1 MKDSN
6 SPAELSKDS
15 GLSKT
20 ATILLDIGSQF
31 FLAVVV
37 GLVMAVV
44 ANTFVEGARWFVSTS
59 RAESLISMQIG
70 ASNYSL
76 DIFLTLSAAAVLI
89 FLVRRVLG
97 ITRWSGPADS
107 IYAVQQSREPL
118 DIRLGLGST
127 IAAFIAASGGGSV
140 GQYGPLVHFG
150 ATVAEILSKYVKI
163 KIDRRVFIACGVAGA
178 ISAGFNAPI
187 AGVLFAHEALL
198 RRISIGAVA
207 PIAVTS
213 IVAYAANQAF
223 FNLEPTFSV
232 PDMPIELQPLIPF
245 LIMTAVLSAGTA
257 VAYMAAIR
265 KGKDLVDQFQWP
277 MPKLLLSCVVVVG
290 SIGVFVPD
298 ITGLGLIQVNQM
310 IDAQFSLAMLVI
322 LLAAKIFV
330 TAWCL
335 NTGFFGGVFGPA
347 LFVGA
352 ATGAIAAY
360 IANMMGLAPH
370 LSYALPVAAIA
381 AVGGA
386 VIGAPL
392 AVIMIVIELTGSYAY
407 GLSAML
413 CVILCSILTLRFFGL
428 SYFDRQLLDRGV
440 DLRQGQEHVEL
451 SLTPVSEIQ
460 GGDFVRL
467 AHSASME
474 QATTALTMAQATEAY
489 VCDDNDQLLG
499 KVDIYSLAKAS
510 SLAAALDPD
519 PIALEV
525 TDSLSA
531 AMTTASTFVG
541 ESIPVVDQ
549 GRLVGALSEG
559 DIFNKVLQI
568 QASLRQQ

>member
-1 MKDSN
+1 
-6 SPAELSKDS
+6 
-15 GLSKT
+15 
-20 ATILLDIGSQF
+20 
-31 FLAVVV
+31 
-37 GLVMAVV
+37 MAVV
-44 ANTFVEGARWFVSTS
+44 ANTFVEGARWFLNLS
-59 RAESLISMQIG
+59 RVDSFISMQIG
-70 ASNYSL
+70 GANYNL
-76 DIFLTLSAAAVLI
+76 DIFLTLASAAVLI
-89 FLVRRVLG
+89 LLVRRTLG
-97 ITRWSGPADS
+97 ITMWSGPADS

-118 DIRLGLGST
+118 DIRLGMGST
-127 IAAFIAASGGGSV
+127 LAAFIAASGGGSV

-150 ATVAEILSKYVKI
+150 ATMTEVLLKYIRI

-198 RRISIGAVA
+198 RRISIGAIA
-207 PIAVTS
+207 PIAVAS

-223 FNLEPTFSV
+223 FDIEPTFSV

-245 LIMTAVLSAGTA
+245 LIMTAVLSAGSA

-265 KGKDLVDQFQWP
+265 KGRELATRSQWS
-277 MPKLLLSCVVVVG
+277 MPKLISSCVVVVG
-290 SIGVFVPD
+290 CIGVVLPD
-298 ITGLGLIQVNQM
+298 VTGLGLTQVNQM
-310 IDAQFSLAMLVI
+310 IDAQFTLGMLI
-322 LLAAKIFV
+322 MLLAAKIFV
-330 TAWCL
+330 TAYCL

-360 IANMMGLAPH
+360 LALIMGLSPH

-413 CVILCSILTLRFFGL
+413 CVILCSVLTLRLFGL

-440 DLRQGQEHVEL
+440 DLRLGQEHVEL
-451 SLTPVSEIQ
+451 SLTPVSEIE
-460 GGDFVRL
+460 GSDFVRL
-467 AHSASME
+467 SDDASLS
-474 QATTALTMAQATEAY
+474 QARQALNEASATEAY
-489 VCDDNDQLLG
+489 VCDDAGSLIG
-499 KVDIYSLAKAS
+499 KIDIHSLTNAVSLTEAIDPNPTV
-510 SLAAALDPD
+510 LAADANVN
-519 PIALEV
+519 I
-525 TDSLSA
+525 

-541 ESIPVVDQ
+541 ESIPVVNK
-549 GRLVGALSEG
+549 GVLVGALSEG

>member
-1 MKDSN
+1 MNRTDGEKTKTQR
-6 SPAELSKDS
+6 LSD
-15 GLSKT
+15 
-20 ATILLDIGSQF
+20 ILVDVASQF

-44 ANTFVEGARWFVSTS
+44 ANTFVEGARWFLNFS
-59 RAESLISMQIG
+59 RVDSLISMQIG
-70 ASNYSL
+70 GANYNL
-76 DIFLTLSAAAVLI
+76 DIFLTLAGAAILI
-89 FLVRRVLG
+89 LLVRRTLG
-97 ITRWSGPADS
+97 ITIWSGPADS

-118 DIRLGLGST
+118 DIRLGMGST
-127 IAAFIAASGGGSV
+127 LAAFVAASGGGSV

-150 ATVAEILSKYVKI
+150 ATMTEVLLKYIRI

-198 RRISIGAVA
+198 RRISIGAIA

-223 FNLEPTFSV
+223 FNIEPTFSV
-232 PDMPIELQPLIPF
+232 PDMGIELQPLIPF
-245 LIMTAVLSAGTA
+245 LIMTAVMSAA
-257 VAYMAAIR
+257 SAMAYMGAIR
-265 KGKDLVDQFQWP
+265 KGRELATRSQWS
-277 MPKLLLSCVVVVG
+277 MPKLIVSCVLVVG
-290 SIGVFVPD
+290 CIGVLLPD
-298 ITGLGLIQVNQM
+298 VTGLGLTQVNQM
-310 IDAQFSLAMLVI
+310 IDSQFTLGMLVI

-330 TAWCL
+330 TAYCL

-360 IANMMGLAPH
+360 LAVMMGLAPH

-413 CVILCSILTLRFFGL
+413 CVILCSVLTLRLFGL
-428 SYFDRQLLDRGV
+428 SYFDRQLLDRGI
-440 DLRQGQEHVEL
+440 DLRLGQEHVEL
-451 SLTPVSEIQ
+451 SLTPVSEID
-460 GGDFVRL
+460 GSDFVRL
-467 AHSASME
+467 SHNASLE
-474 QATTALTMAQATEAY
+474 EARHALSEALATEAY
-489 VCDDNDQLLG
+489 VCDEAGSLIG
-499 KVDIYSLAKAS
+499 KIDVHGLARATSLT
-510 SLAAALDPD
+510 AALDPN
-519 PIALEV
+519 PTVLAVNANLN
-525 TDSLSA
+525 T

-541 ESIPVVDQ
+541 ESIPVVDR
-549 GRLVGALSEG
+549 GKLVGALSEG

>member
-1 MKDSN
+1 MSADDKM
-6 SPAELSKDS
+6 S
-15 GLSKT
+15 GEPQST
-20 ATILLDIGSQF
+20 REVLLDMASQLL
-31 FLAVVV
+31 LAAVV

-44 ANTFVEGARWFVSTS
+44 ANVFVEGARWFFNTS
-59 RAESLISMQIG
+59 QTENLISMEVGGQR
-70 ASNYSL
+70 YSL
-76 DIFLTLSAAAVLI
+76 DIFLTLAVAAVLI
-89 FLVRRVLG
+89 FLVRRTLG
-97 ITRWSGPADS
+97 ITQWSGPADS
-107 IYAVQQSREPL
+107 IYAVQQNREPL
-118 DIRLGLGST
+118 DVRVGMGST
-127 IAAFIAASGGGSV
+127 LAAFFAASGGGSV

-150 ATVAEILSKYVKI
+150 ATITEVLLKYIRI
-163 KIDRRVFIACGVAGA
+163 KFDRRVFIACGVAGA

-198 RRISIGAVA
+198 RRFSIGAIA
-207 PIAVTS
+207 PIAVAS

-223 FNLEPTFSV
+223 FNLEPMFSL

-245 LIMTAVLSAGTA
+245 LIFTGVFSALTA

-265 KGKDLVDQFQWP
+265 KGRELATRSQWS

-290 SIGVFVPD
+290 AIGVVVPD
-298 ITGLGLIQVNQM
+298 VAGLGLQQINQM
-310 IDAQFSLAMLVI
+310 LDAQFGLGMLLV
-322 LLAAKIFV
+322 LLAGKIFV
-330 TAWCL
+330 TAYCL

-352 ATGAIAAY
+352 ATGAVVAHVAILV
-360 IANMMGLAPH
+360 GLAPH

-392 AVIMIVIELTGSYAY
+392 TSIMIVIELTGSYAY

-413 CVILCSILTLRFFGL
+413 CAILCSLLTLRFFGL

-440 DLRQGQEHVEL
+440 DLRLGQEHIEL
-451 SLTPVSEIQ
+451 SLTPISEIES
-460 GGDFVRL
+460 GEFVRIEADTPL
-467 AHSASME
+467 QSAR
-474 QATTALTMAQATEAY
+474 QALVSAQATEAY
-489 VCDDNDQLLG
+489 VCDADDQLIG
-499 KVDIYSLAKAS
+499 KVDIHSLAQAS
-510 SLAAALDPD
+510 SLDSALDRSPV
-519 PIALEV
+519 ILEADGKL
-525 TDSLSA
+525 TD

-541 ESIPVVDQ
+541 ESIPVVRQ

-559 DIFNKVLQI
+559 DIFNKVLKI

>member
-1 MKDSN
+1 MNRTDGEKTKTQR
-6 SPAELSKDS
+6 LSD
-15 GLSKT
+15 
-20 ATILLDIGSQF
+20 ILVDVASQF

-44 ANTFVEGARWFVSTS
+44 ANTFVEGARWFLNFS
-59 RAESLISMQIG
+59 RVDSLISMQIG
-70 ASNYSL
+70 GANYNL
-76 DIFLTLSAAAVLI
+76 DIFLTLAGAAVLI
-89 FLVRRVLG
+89 LLVRRTLG
-97 ITRWSGPADS
+97 ITIWSGPADS

-118 DIRLGLGST
+118 DIRLGMGST
-127 IAAFIAASGGGSV
+127 LAAFVAASGGGSV

-150 ATVAEILSKYVKI
+150 ATMTEVLLKYIRI

-198 RRISIGAVA
+198 RRISIGAIA

-223 FNLEPTFSV
+223 FNIEPTFSV

-245 LIMTAVLSAGTA
+245 LIMTAVMSAA
-257 VAYMAAIR
+257 SAMAYMAAIR
-265 KGKDLVDQFQWP
+265 KGRELAARSQWS
-277 MPKLLLSCVVVVG
+277 MPKLIVSCVLVVG
-290 SIGVFVPD
+290 CVGVVLPD
-298 ITGLGLIQVNQM
+298 VTGLGLTQVNQM
-310 IDAQFSLAMLVI
+310 IDAQFTLGMLVI

-330 TAWCL
+330 TAYCL

-360 IANMMGLAPH
+360 LAVMMGLAPH

-413 CVILCSILTLRFFGL
+413 CVILCSVLTLRLFGL
-428 SYFDRQLLDRGV
+428 SYFDRQLLDRGI
-440 DLRQGQEHVEL
+440 DLRLGQEHVEL
-451 SLTPVSEIQ
+451 SLTPVSEID
-460 GGDFVRL
+460 GSDFVRL
-467 AHSASME
+467 SHNASLE
-474 QATTALTMAQATEAY
+474 EARHALSEALATEAY
-489 VCDDNDQLLG
+489 VCDEAGSLIG
-499 KVDIYSLAKAS
+499 KIDVHGLARATSLT
-510 SLAAALDPD
+510 AALDPN
-519 PIALEV
+519 PTVLAVNANLN
-525 TDSLSA
+525 T

-541 ESIPVVDQ
+541 ESIPVVDR
-549 GRLVGALSEG
+549 GKLVGALSEG

>member
-1 MKDSN
+1 MSADDKM
-6 SPAELSKDS
+6 S
-15 GLSKT
+15 GEPQST
-20 ATILLDIGSQF
+20 REVLLDMASQLL
-31 FLAVVV
+31 LAAVV

-44 ANTFVEGARWFVSTS
+44 ANVFVEGARWFFNTS
-59 RAESLISMQIG
+59 QTENLISMEVGGQH
-70 ASNYSL
+70 YSL
-76 DIFLTLSAAAVLI
+76 DIFLTLAVAAVLI
-89 FLVRRVLG
+89 FLVRRTLG
-97 ITRWSGPADS
+97 ITQWSGPADS
-107 IYAVQQSREPL
+107 IYAVQQNREPL
-118 DIRLGLGST
+118 DVRVGMGST
-127 IAAFIAASGGGSV
+127 LAAFFAASGGGSV

-150 ATVAEILSKYVKI
+150 ATITEVLLKYIRI
-163 KIDRRVFIACGVAGA
+163 KFDRRVFIACGVAGA

-198 RRISIGAVA
+198 RRFSIGAIA

-213 IVAYAANQAF
+213 LVAYAANQAL
-223 FNLEPTFSV
+223 FNLEPMFSL

-245 LIMTAVLSAGTA
+245 LIFTGVFSALTA

-265 KGKDLVDQFQWP
+265 KGRELATRSQWS

-290 SIGVFVPD
+290 AIGVVLPD
-298 ITGLGLIQVNQM
+298 VTGLGLQQINQM
-310 IDAQFSLAMLVI
+310 LDAQFGLGMLLV
-322 LLAAKIFV
+322 LLAGKIFV
-330 TAWCL
+330 TAYCL

-352 ATGAIAAY
+352 ATGAVVAHVAILV
-360 IANMMGLAPH
+360 GLAPH

-392 AVIMIVIELTGSYAY
+392 TSIMIVIELTGSYAY

-413 CVILCSILTLRFFGL
+413 CAILCSLLTLRFFGL

-440 DLRQGQEHVEL
+440 DLRLGQEHIEL
-451 SLTPVSEIQ
+451 SLTPISEIES
-460 GGDFVRL
+460 GEFVRIEADTPL
-467 AHSASME
+467 QMARQALVSA
-474 QATTALTMAQATEAY
+474 QVTEAY
-489 VCDDNDQLLG
+489 VCDADDLLIG
-499 KVDIYSLAKAS
+499 KVDIHSLAQAS
-510 SLAAALDPD
+510 SLDSALDRSPV
-519 PIALEV
+519 ILEADGKL
-525 TDSLSA
+525 TD

-541 ESIPVVDQ
+541 ESIPVVRQ
-549 GRLVGALSEG
+549 GQLVGALSEG

>member
-1 MKDSN
+1 MSADDKMSEEPQ
-6 SPAELSKDS
+6 STREV
-15 GLSKT
+15 
-20 ATILLDIGSQF
+20 LLDMASQLL
-31 FLAVVV
+31 LAAVV

-44 ANTFVEGARWFVSTS
+44 ANVFVEGARWFFNTS
-59 RAESLISMQIG
+59 QTENLISMEVGGQR
-70 ASNYSL
+70 YSL
-76 DIFLTLSAAAVLI
+76 DIFLTLAVAAVLI
-89 FLVRRVLG
+89 FLVRRTLG
-97 ITRWSGPADS
+97 ITQWSGPADS
-107 IYAVQQSREPL
+107 IYAVQQNREPL
-118 DIRLGLGST
+118 DVRVGMGST
-127 IAAFIAASGGGSV
+127 LAAFFAASGGGSV

-150 ATVAEILSKYVKI
+150 ATITEVLLKYIRI
-163 KIDRRVFIACGVAGA
+163 KFDRRVFIACGVAGA

-198 RRISIGAVA
+198 RRFSIGAIA
-207 PIAVTS
+207 PIAVAS

-223 FNLEPTFSV
+223 FNLEPMFSL

-245 LIMTAVLSAGTA
+245 LIFTGVFSALTA

-265 KGKDLVDQFQWP
+265 KGRELATRSQWS

-290 SIGVFVPD
+290 AIGVVVPD
-298 ITGLGLIQVNQM
+298 VAGLGLQQINQM
-310 IDAQFSLAMLVI
+310 LDAQFGLGMLLV
-322 LLAAKIFV
+322 LLAGKIFV
-330 TAWCL
+330 TAYCL

-352 ATGAIAAY
+352 ATGAVVAHVAILV
-360 IANMMGLAPH
+360 GLAPH

-392 AVIMIVIELTGSYAY
+392 TSIMIVIELTGSYAY

-413 CVILCSILTLRFFGL
+413 CAILCSLLTLRFFGL

-440 DLRQGQEHVEL
+440 DLRLGQEHIEL
-451 SLTPVSEIQ
+451 SLTPISEIESSE
-460 GGDFVRL
+460 FVRIEADTPL
-467 AHSASME
+467 QSAR
-474 QATTALTMAQATEAY
+474 QALVSAQVTEAY
-489 VCDDNDQLLG
+489 VCDADDQLIG
-499 KVDIYSLAKAS
+499 KVDIHGLAQAS
-510 SLAAALDPD
+510 SLDSALDRSPV
-519 PIALEV
+519 ILEADGKL
-525 TDSLSA
+525 TD

-541 ESIPVVDQ
+541 ESIPVVRQ

>member
-1 MKDSN
+1 MSADNKVTQEPQSTGDV
-6 SPAELSKDS
+6 
-15 GLSKT
+15 
-20 ATILLDIGSQF
+20 LLDMASQLL
-31 FLAVVV
+31 LAVVV

-44 ANTFVEGARWFVSTS
+44 ANAFVEGARWFFNTS
-59 RAESLISMQIG
+59 QTENLLSMEVVGQRY
-70 ASNYSL
+70 NL
-76 DIFLTLSAAAVLI
+76 DIFLTLALAAVLI
-89 FLVRRVLG
+89 FLVRRMLG
-97 ITRWSGPADS
+97 ITQWSGPADS
-107 IYAVQQSREPL
+107 IYAVQQNREPL
-118 DIRLGLGST
+118 DIRVGMGST
-127 IAAFIAASGGGSV
+127 LAAFIAASGGGSV

-150 ATVAEILSKYVKI
+150 ATMTEVLLKYIRI

-198 RRISIGAVA
+198 RRISVGAIG

-223 FNLEPTFSV
+223 FTLEPMFSL

-245 LIMTAVLSAGTA
+245 LIFTAVFSALTS

-265 KGKDLVDQFQWP
+265 KGRELATRSQWS

-290 SIGVFVPD
+290 AIGVVVPD
-298 ITGLGLIQVNQM
+298 VAGLGLRQINQM
-310 IDAQFSLAMLVI
+310 LDAQFGLGMLLV
-322 LLAAKIFV
+322 LLAGKIFV
-330 TAWCL
+330 TAYCL

-352 ATGAIAAY
+352 ATGAVVAHVAILL
-360 IANMMGLAPH
+360 GLAPH

-392 AVIMIVIELTGSYAY
+392 TAIMIVIELTGSYAY

-413 CVILCSILTLRFFGL
+413 CAILCSLLTLRFFGL

-440 DLRQGQEHVEL
+440 DLRLGQEHVEL
-451 SLTPVSEIQ
+451 SLTPISEIES
-460 GGDFVRL
+460 GEFVRL
-467 AHSASME
+467 EADTPLQSAR
-474 QATTALTMAQATEAY
+474 QALVSAQVTEAY
-489 VCDDNDQLLG
+489 VCAADDQLIG
-499 KVDIYSLAKAS
+499 KVDIHSLAQAS
-510 SLAAALDPD
+510 SLASALDRSPVT
-519 PIALEV
+519 LEADGKL
-525 TDSLSA
+525 TD

-541 ESIPVVDQ
+541 ESIPVVHQ

>member
-1 MKDSN
+1 MNRTDEDKTKTQR
-6 SPAELSKDS
+6 LSD
-15 GLSKT
+15 
-20 ATILLDIGSQF
+20 ILVDIASQF

-44 ANTFVEGARWFVSTS
+44 ANTFVEGARWFLNFS
-59 RAESLISMQIG
+59 RVDSLISMQIG
-70 ASNYSL
+70 GANYNL
-76 DIFLTLSAAAVLI
+76 DIFLTLSGAAVLI
-89 FLVRRVLG
+89 LLVRRILG
-97 ITRWSGPADS
+97 ITIWSGPADS

-118 DIRLGLGST
+118 NIRTGMGST
-127 IAAFIAASGGGSV
+127 LAAFVAASGGGSV

-150 ATVAEILSKYVKI
+150 ATMTEVLLKYIRI

-198 RRISIGAVA
+198 RRISIGAIA

-223 FNLEPTFSV
+223 FNIEPTFSV
-232 PDMPIELQPLIPF
+232 PDMAIELQPLIPF
-245 LIMTAVLSAGTA
+245 LIMTAVMSAA
-257 VAYMAAIR
+257 SAMAYMGAIR
-265 KGKDLVDQFQWP
+265 KGRELATRSQWS
-277 MPKLLLSCVVVVG
+277 MPKLIVSCVLVVG
-290 SIGVFVPD
+290 CIGVVLPD
-298 ITGLGLIQVNQM
+298 VTGLGLTQVNQM
-310 IDAQFSLAMLVI
+310 IDAQFTLGMLVI

-330 TAWCL
+330 TAYCL

-360 IANMMGLAPH
+360 LAVMMGLAPH

-413 CVILCSILTLRFFGL
+413 CVILCSVLTLRLFGL
-428 SYFDRQLLDRGV
+428 SYFDRQLLDRGI
-440 DLRQGQEHVEL
+440 DLRLGQEHVEL
-451 SLTPVSEIQ
+451 SLTPVSEID
-460 GGDFVRL
+460 GSDFVRL
-467 AHSASME
+467 SDGASLE
-474 QATTALTMAQATEAY
+474 EARRALSDALATEAY
-489 VCDDNDQLLG
+489 VCDDTGSLIG
-499 KVDIYSLAKAS
+499 KINVHSLSRAT
-510 SLAAALDPD
+510 SLIAALDPN
-519 PIALEV
+519 PTVLA
-525 TDSLSA
+525 TDASLNT

-549 GRLVGALSEG
+549 GKLVGALSEG

>member
-1 MKDSN
+1 MDQTNDAKTN
-6 SPAELSKDS
+6 TQ
-15 GLSKT
+15 GLSN
-20 ATILLDIGSQF
+20 ILVDIASQF

-44 ANTFVEGARWFVSTS
+44 ANSFVEGARWFLNLS
-59 RAESLISMQIG
+59 RVDSFISMQIG
-70 ASNYSL
+70 GANYTL
-76 DIFLTLSAAAVLI
+76 DIFLTLAGAAVLI
-89 FLVRRVLG
+89 LLVRRVLG
-97 ITRWSGPADS
+97 ITIWSGPADS

-118 DIRLGLGST
+118 DIRLGMGST
-127 IAAFIAASGGGSV
+127 LAAFVAASGGGSV

-150 ATVAEILSKYVKI
+150 ATMTEILLKYIRI

-198 RRISIGAVA
+198 RRISIGAIA

-223 FNLEPTFSV
+223 FNIEPTFSV

-245 LIMTAVLSAGTA
+245 LIMTAFMSAASA

-265 KGKDLVDQFQWP
+265 KGRELATRSQWS
-277 MPKLLLSCVVVVG
+277 MPKLICSCVLVVG
-290 SIGVFVPD
+290 CVGVVLPD
-298 ITGLGLIQVNQM
+298 VTGLGLTQVNQM
-310 IDAQFSLAMLVI
+310 IDAQFTLGMLVI

-330 TAWCL
+330 TAYCL

-360 IANMMGLAPH
+360 LAVMMGLAPH

-413 CVILCSILTLRFFGL
+413 CVILCSVLTLRLFGL
-428 SYFDRQLLDRGV
+428 SYFDRQLLDRGI
-440 DLRQGQEHVEL
+440 DLRLGQEHVEL

-467 AHSASME
+467 SNDASVQ
-474 QATTALTMAQATEAY
+474 QARQALSDALATEAY
-489 VCDDNDQLLG
+489 VCDDAGTLVG
-499 KVDIYSLAKAS
+499 KIDIHSLNHAT
-510 SLAAALDPD
+510 SLTAALDPSPTVLAAD
-519 PIALEV
+519 ANLN
-525 TDSLSA
+525 T

>member
-1 MKDSN
+1 MNRTDEAKTKTQR
-6 SPAELSKDS
+6 LSD
-15 GLSKT
+15 
-20 ATILLDIGSQF
+20 ILVDIASQF

-44 ANTFVEGARWFVSTS
+44 ANTFVEGARWFLNFS
-59 RAESLISMQIG
+59 RVDSLISMQIG
-70 ASNYSL
+70 GANYNL
-76 DIFLTLSAAAVLI
+76 DIFLTLAGAAVLI
-89 FLVRRVLG
+89 LLVRRTLG
-97 ITRWSGPADS
+97 ITIWSGPADS

-118 DIRLGLGST
+118 DIRLGMGST
-127 IAAFIAASGGGSV
+127 LAAFVAASGGGSV

-150 ATVAEILSKYVKI
+150 ATMTEVLLKYIRI

-198 RRISIGAVA
+198 RRISIGAIA

-223 FNLEPTFSV
+223 FNIEPTFSV

-245 LIMTAVLSAGTA
+245 LIMTAVMSAA
-257 VAYMAAIR
+257 SAMAYMAAIR
-265 KGKDLVDQFQWP
+265 KGRELATRSQWS
-277 MPKLLLSCVVVVG
+277 MPKLIVSCVLVVG
-290 SIGVFVPD
+290 CVGVVLPD
-298 ITGLGLIQVNQM
+298 VTGLGLTQVNQM
-310 IDAQFSLAMLVI
+310 IDAQFTLGMLVI

-330 TAWCL
+330 TAYCL

-360 IANMMGLAPH
+360 LAAMMGLAPH

-413 CVILCSILTLRFFGL
+413 CVILCSVLTLRLFGL
-428 SYFDRQLLDRGV
+428 SYFDRQLLDRGI
-440 DLRQGQEHVEL
+440 DLRLGQEHVEL
-451 SLTPVSEIQ
+451 SLTPVSEID
-460 GGDFVRL
+460 GSDFVRL
-467 AHSASME
+467 SHNASLE
-474 QATTALTMAQATEAY
+474 EARHALSEALATEAY
-489 VCDDNDQLLG
+489 VCDDAGSLIG
-499 KVDIYSLAKAS
+499 KIDVHSLARAT
-510 SLAAALDPD
+510 SLTAALDPNPTVLAVD
-519 PIALEV
+519 ANLN
-525 TDSLSA
+525 T

-541 ESIPVVDQ
+541 ESIPVVDR
-549 GRLVGALSEG
+549 GKLVGALSEG

>member
-1 MKDSN
+1 M
-6 SPAELSKDS
+6 
-15 GLSKT
+15 
-20 ATILLDIGSQF
+20 
-31 FLAVVV
+31 
-37 GLVMAVV
+37 
-44 ANTFVEGARWFVSTS
+44 
-59 RAESLISMQIG
+59 
-70 ASNYSL
+70 
-76 DIFLTLSAAAVLI
+76 
-89 FLVRRVLG
+89 
-97 ITRWSGPADS
+97 
-107 IYAVQQSREPL
+107 
-118 DIRLGLGST
+118 GST
-127 IAAFIAASGGGSV
+127 LAAFIAASGGGSV

-150 ATVAEILSKYVKI
+150 ATMTEVLLKYIRI

-198 RRISIGAVA
+198 RRISVGAIG

-223 FNLEPTFSV
+223 FTLEPMFSL

-245 LIMTAVLSAGTA
+245 LIFTGVFSALTS

-265 KGKDLVDQFQWP
+265 KGRELATRSQWS

-290 SIGVFVPD
+290 AIGVVVPD
-298 ITGLGLIQVNQM
+298 VAGLGLQQINQM
-310 IDAQFSLAMLVI
+310 LDAQFGLGMLLV
-322 LLAAKIFV
+322 LLAGKIFV
-330 TAWCL
+330 TAYCL

-352 ATGAIAAY
+352 ATGAVVAHVAILL
-360 IANMMGLAPH
+360 GLAPH

-392 AVIMIVIELTGSYAY
+392 TAIMIVIELTGSYAY

-413 CVILCSILTLRFFGL
+413 CAILCSLLTLRFFGL

-440 DLRQGQEHVEL
+440 DLRLGQEHVEL
-451 SLTPVSEIQ
+451 SLTPISEIES
-460 GGDFVRL
+460 GEFVRL
-467 AHSASME
+467 EADTPLQSAR
-474 QATTALTMAQATEAY
+474 QALVSAQVTEAY
-489 VCDDNDQLLG
+489 VCAADDQLIG
-499 KVDIYSLAKAS
+499 KVDIHSLAQAS
-510 SLAAALDPD
+510 SLASALDRSPVT
-519 PIALEV
+519 LEADGKL
-525 TDSLSA
+525 TD

-541 ESIPVVDQ
+541 ESIPVVHQ

>member
-1 MKDSN
+1 M
-6 SPAELSKDS
+6 
-15 GLSKT
+15 
-20 ATILLDIGSQF
+20 LLDMASQLL
-31 FLAVVV
+31 LAAVV

-44 ANTFVEGARWFVSTS
+44 ANVFVEGARWFFNTS
-59 RAESLISMQIG
+59 QTENLISMEVGGQR
-70 ASNYSL
+70 YSL
-76 DIFLTLSAAAVLI
+76 DIFLTLAVAAVLI
-89 FLVRRVLG
+89 FLVRRTLG
-97 ITRWSGPADS
+97 ITQWSGPADS
-107 IYAVQQSREPL
+107 IYAVQQNREPL
-118 DIRLGLGST
+118 DVRVGMGST
-127 IAAFIAASGGGSV
+127 LAAFFAASGGGSV

-150 ATVAEILSKYVKI
+150 ATITEVLLKYIRI
-163 KIDRRVFIACGVAGA
+163 KFDRRVFIACGVAGA

-198 RRISIGAVA
+198 RRFSIGAIA
-207 PIAVTS
+207 PIAVAS

-223 FNLEPTFSV
+223 FNLEPMFSL

-245 LIMTAVLSAGTA
+245 LIFTGVFSALTA

-265 KGKDLVDQFQWP
+265 KGRELATRSQWS

-290 SIGVFVPD
+290 AIGVVVPD
-298 ITGLGLIQVNQM
+298 VAGLGLQQINQM
-310 IDAQFSLAMLVI
+310 LDAQFGLGMLLV
-322 LLAAKIFV
+322 LLAGKIFV
-330 TAWCL
+330 TAYCL

-352 ATGAIAAY
+352 ATGAVVAHVAILV
-360 IANMMGLAPH
+360 GLAPH

-392 AVIMIVIELTGSYAY
+392 TSIMIVIELTGSYAY

-413 CVILCSILTLRFFGL
+413 CAILCSLLTLRFFGL

-440 DLRQGQEHVEL
+440 DLRLGQEHIEL
-451 SLTPVSEIQ
+451 SLTPISEIESSE
-460 GGDFVRL
+460 FVRIEADTPLQSARL
-467 AHSASME
+467 ALVSA
-474 QATTALTMAQATEAY
+474 QVTEAY
-489 VCDDNDQLLG
+489 VCDADDQLIG
-499 KVDIYSLAKAS
+499 KVDIHSLAQAS
-510 SLAAALDPD
+510 SLDSALDRNPV
-519 PIALEV
+519 ILEADGKL
-525 TDSLSA
+525 TD

-541 ESIPVVDQ
+541 ESIPVVRQ

>member
-1 MKDSN
+1 MNRTDEAKTKTQR
-6 SPAELSKDS
+6 LSD
-15 GLSKT
+15 
-20 ATILLDIGSQF
+20 ILVDIASQF

-44 ANTFVEGARWFVSTS
+44 ANTFVEGARWFLNFS
-59 RAESLISMQIG
+59 RVDSLISMQIG
-70 ASNYSL
+70 GANYNL
-76 DIFLTLSAAAVLI
+76 DIFLTLAGAAILI
-89 FLVRRVLG
+89 LLVRRTLG
-97 ITRWSGPADS
+97 ITIWSGPADS

-118 DIRLGLGST
+118 DIRLGMGST
-127 IAAFIAASGGGSV
+127 LAAFVAASGGGSV

-150 ATVAEILSKYVKI
+150 ATMTEVLLKYIRI

-198 RRISIGAVA
+198 RRISIGAIA

-223 FNLEPTFSV
+223 FNIEPTFSV

-245 LIMTAVLSAGTA
+245 LIMTAVMSAA
-257 VAYMAAIR
+257 SAMAYMAAIR
-265 KGKDLVDQFQWP
+265 KGRELATRSQWS
-277 MPKLLLSCVVVVG
+277 MPKLIVSCVLVVG
-290 SIGVFVPD
+290 CVGVVLPD
-298 ITGLGLIQVNQM
+298 VTGLGLTQVNQM
-310 IDAQFSLAMLVI
+310 IDAQFTLGMLVI

-330 TAWCL
+330 TAYCL

-360 IANMMGLAPH
+360 LAVMMGLAPH

-413 CVILCSILTLRFFGL
+413 CVILCSVLTLRLFGL
-428 SYFDRQLLDRGV
+428 SYFDRQLLDRGI
-440 DLRQGQEHVEL
+440 DLRLGQEHVEL
-451 SLTPVSEIQ
+451 SLTPVSEID
-460 GGDFVRL
+460 GSDFVRL
-467 AHSASME
+467 SHNASLE
-474 QATTALTMAQATEAY
+474 EARHALSEALATEAY
-489 VCDDNDQLLG
+489 VCDDAGSLIG
-499 KVDIYSLAKAS
+499 KIDMHSLARAT
-510 SLAAALDPD
+510 SLTAALDPNPTVLAVD
-519 PIALEV
+519 ANLN
-525 TDSLSA
+525 T

-541 ESIPVVDQ
+541 ESIPVVDR
-549 GRLVGALSEG
+549 GKLVGALSEG

>member
-1 MKDSN
+1 MNRTDEAKTKTQR
-6 SPAELSKDS
+6 LSD
-15 GLSKT
+15 
-20 ATILLDIGSQF
+20 ILVDIASQF

-44 ANTFVEGARWFVSTS
+44 ANTFVEGARWFLNFS
-59 RAESLISMQIG
+59 RVDSLISMQIG
-70 ASNYSL
+70 GANYNL
-76 DIFLTLSAAAVLI
+76 DIFLTLAGAAVLI
-89 FLVRRVLG
+89 LLVRRTLS
-97 ITRWSGPADS
+97 ITIWSGPADS

-118 DIRLGLGST
+118 DIRLGMGST
-127 IAAFIAASGGGSV
+127 LAAFVAASGGGSV

-150 ATVAEILSKYVKI
+150 ATMTEVLLKYIRI
-163 KIDRRVFIACGVAGA
+163 KMDRRVFIACGVAGA

-198 RRISIGAVA
+198 RRISIGAIA

-223 FNLEPTFSV
+223 FNIEPTFSV

-245 LIMTAVLSAGTA
+245 LIMTAVMSAA
-257 VAYMAAIR
+257 SAMAYMAAIR
-265 KGKDLVDQFQWP
+265 KGRELAARSQWS
-277 MPKLLLSCVVVVG
+277 MPKLIVSCVLVVG
-290 SIGVFVPD
+290 CVGVVLPD
-298 ITGLGLIQVNQM
+298 VTGLGLTQVNQM
-310 IDAQFSLAMLVI
+310 IDAQFTLGMLVI

-330 TAWCL
+330 TAYCL

-360 IANMMGLAPH
+360 LAVMMGLAPH

-413 CVILCSILTLRFFGL
+413 CVILCSVLTLRLFGL
-428 SYFDRQLLDRGV
+428 SYFDRQLLDRGI
-440 DLRQGQEHVEL
+440 DLRLGQEHVEL
-451 SLTPVSEIQ
+451 SLTPVSEID
-460 GGDFVRL
+460 GSDFVRL
-467 AHSASME
+467 SHNASLE
-474 QATTALTMAQATEAY
+474 EARHALSEALATEAY
-489 VCDDNDQLLG
+489 VCDDAGSLIG
-499 KVDIYSLAKAS
+499 KIDVHSLARAT
-510 SLAAALDPD
+510 SLTAALDPNPTVLAVD
-519 PIALEV
+519 ANLN
-525 TDSLSA
+525 T

-541 ESIPVVDQ
+541 ESIPVVDR
-549 GRLVGALSEG
+549 GKLVGALSEG

>member
-1 MKDSN
+1 MNRTDEDKTKTQR
-6 SPAELSKDS
+6 LSD
-15 GLSKT
+15 
-20 ATILLDIGSQF
+20 ILVDIASQF

-44 ANTFVEGARWFVSTS
+44 ANTFVEGARWFLNFS
-59 RAESLISMQIG
+59 RVDSLISMQIG
-70 ASNYSL
+70 GANYNL
-76 DIFLTLSAAAVLI
+76 DIFLTLSGAAVLI
-89 FLVRRVLG
+89 LLVRRILG
-97 ITRWSGPADS
+97 ITIWSGPADS

-118 DIRLGLGST
+118 NIRTGMGST
-127 IAAFIAASGGGSV
+127 LAAFVAASGGGSV
-140 GQYGPLVHFG
+140 GHYGPLVHFG
-150 ATVAEILSKYVKI
+150 ATMTEVLLKYIRI

-198 RRISIGAVA
+198 RRISIGAIA

-223 FNLEPTFSV
+223 FNIEPTFSV
-232 PDMPIELQPLIPF
+232 PDMAIELQPLIPF
-245 LIMTAVLSAGTA
+245 LIMTAVMSAA
-257 VAYMAAIR
+257 SAMAYMGAIR
-265 KGKDLVDQFQWP
+265 KGRELATRSQWS
-277 MPKLLLSCVVVVG
+277 MPKLIVSCVLVVG
-290 SIGVFVPD
+290 CIGVVLPD
-298 ITGLGLIQVNQM
+298 VTGLGLTQVNQM
-310 IDAQFSLAMLVI
+310 IDAQFTLGMLVI

-330 TAWCL
+330 TAYCL

-360 IANMMGLAPH
+360 LAVMMGLAPH

-413 CVILCSILTLRFFGL
+413 CVILCSVLTLRLFGL
-428 SYFDRQLLDRGV
+428 SYFDRQLLDRGI
-440 DLRQGQEHVEL
+440 DLRLGQEHVEL
-451 SLTPVSEIQ
+451 SLTPVSEID
-460 GGDFVRL
+460 GSDFVRL
-467 AHSASME
+467 SDGASLE
-474 QATTALTMAQATEAY
+474 EARRALSDALATEAY
-489 VCDDNDQLLG
+489 VCDDTGSLIG
-499 KVDIYSLAKAS
+499 KINVHSLSRAT
-510 SLAAALDPD
+510 SLIAALDPN
-519 PIALEV
+519 PTVLA
-525 TDSLSA
+525 TDASLNT

-549 GRLVGALSEG
+549 GKLVGALSEG

>member
-1 MKDSN
+1 MSADNKVTQEPQSTGDV
-6 SPAELSKDS
+6 
-15 GLSKT
+15 
-20 ATILLDIGSQF
+20 LLDMASQLL
-31 FLAVVV
+31 LAVVV

-44 ANTFVEGARWFVSTS
+44 ANAFVEGARWFFNTS
-59 RAESLISMQIG
+59 QTENLLSMEVVGQRY
-70 ASNYSL
+70 NL
-76 DIFLTLSAAAVLI
+76 DIFLTLALAAVLI
-89 FLVRRVLG
+89 FLVRRMLG
-97 ITRWSGPADS
+97 ITQWSGPADS
-107 IYAVQQSREPL
+107 IYAVQQNREPL
-118 DIRLGLGST
+118 DIRVGMGST
-127 IAAFIAASGGGSV
+127 LAAFIAASGGGSV

-150 ATVAEILSKYVKI
+150 ATMTEVLLKYIRI

-198 RRISIGAVA
+198 RRISVGAIG

-223 FNLEPTFSV
+223 FTLEPMFSL

-245 LIMTAVLSAGTA
+245 LIFTGVFSALTS

-265 KGKDLVDQFQWP
+265 KGRELATRSQWS

-290 SIGVFVPD
+290 AIGVVVPD
-298 ITGLGLIQVNQM
+298 VAGLGLQQINQM
-310 IDAQFSLAMLVI
+310 LDAQFGLGMLLV
-322 LLAAKIFV
+322 LLAGKIFV
-330 TAWCL
+330 TAYCL

-352 ATGAIAAY
+352 AAGAVVAHVAILL
-360 IANMMGLAPH
+360 GLAPH

-392 AVIMIVIELTGSYAY
+392 TAIMIVIELTGSYAY

-413 CVILCSILTLRFFGL
+413 CAILCSLLTLRFFGL

-440 DLRQGQEHVEL
+440 DLRLGQEHVEL
-451 SLTPVSEIQ
+451 SLTPISEIES
-460 GGDFVRL
+460 GEFVRL
-467 AHSASME
+467 EADTPLQSAR
-474 QATTALTMAQATEAY
+474 QALVSAQVTEAY
-489 VCDDNDQLLG
+489 VCAADDQLIG
-499 KVDIYSLAKAS
+499 KVDIHSLAQAS
-510 SLAAALDPD
+510 SLASALDRSPVT
-519 PIALEV
+519 LEADGKL
-525 TDSLSA
+525 TD

-541 ESIPVVDQ
+541 ESIPVVHQ

>member
-1 MKDSN
+1 MNRTDEAKTKTQR
-6 SPAELSKDS
+6 LSD
-15 GLSKT
+15 
-20 ATILLDIGSQF
+20 ILVDIASQF

-44 ANTFVEGARWFVSTS
+44 ANTFVEGARWFLNFS
-59 RAESLISMQIG
+59 RVDSLISMQIG
-70 ASNYSL
+70 GANYNL
-76 DIFLTLSAAAVLI
+76 DIFLTLAGAAVLI
-89 FLVRRVLG
+89 LLVRRTLG
-97 ITRWSGPADS
+97 ITIWSGPADS

-118 DIRLGLGST
+118 DIRLGMGST
-127 IAAFIAASGGGSV
+127 LAAFVAASGGGSV

-150 ATVAEILSKYVKI
+150 ATMTEVLLKYIRI

-198 RRISIGAVA
+198 RRISIGAIA

-223 FNLEPTFSV
+223 FNIEPTFSV

-245 LIMTAVLSAGTA
+245 LIMTAVMSAA
-257 VAYMAAIR
+257 SAMAYMAAIR
-265 KGKDLVDQFQWP
+265 KGRELATRSQWS
-277 MPKLLLSCVVVVG
+277 MPKLIVSCVLVVG
-290 SIGVFVPD
+290 CVGVVLPD
-298 ITGLGLIQVNQM
+298 VTGLGLTQVNQM
-310 IDAQFSLAMLVI
+310 IDAQFTLGMLVI

-330 TAWCL
+330 TAYCL

-360 IANMMGLAPH
+360 LAVMMGLAPH

-413 CVILCSILTLRFFGL
+413 CVILCSVLTLRLFGL
-428 SYFDRQLLDRGV
+428 SYFDRQLLDRGI
-440 DLRQGQEHVEL
+440 DLRLGQEHVEL
-451 SLTPVSEIQ
+451 SLTPVSEID
-460 GGDFVRL
+460 GSDFVRL
-467 AHSASME
+467 SHNASLE
-474 QATTALTMAQATEAY
+474 EARHALSEALATEAY
-489 VCDDNDQLLG
+489 VCDDAGSLIG
-499 KVDIYSLAKAS
+499 KIDVHSLARAT
-510 SLAAALDPD
+510 SLTAALDPNPTVLAVD
-519 PIALEV
+519 ANLN
-525 TDSLSA
+525 T

-541 ESIPVVDQ
+541 ESIPVVDR
-549 GRLVGALSEG
+549 GKLVGALSEG

>member
-1 MKDSN
+1 MKELDSQGTK
-6 SPAELSKDS
+6 PQGA
-15 GLSKT
+15 G
-20 ATILLDIGSQF
+20 AILVDIASQVL
-31 FLAVVV
+31 LAVVV

-44 ANTFVEGARWFVSTS
+44 ANSFVEGARWFLQAS
-59 RAESLISMQIG
+59 RADSFLTMQVG
-70 ASNYSL
+70 GRDYSL
-76 DIFLTLSAAAVLI
+76 DIFLTLSGAAILI
-89 FLVRRVLG
+89 FLVRRILG
-97 ITRWSGPADS
+97 ITQWSGPADS
-107 IYAVQQSREPL
+107 IYAVQQNREPL
-118 DIRLGLGST
+118 NIRLGMGST
-127 IAAFIAASGGGSV
+127 VAAFVAASGGGSV

-150 ATVAEILSKYVKI
+150 ATITEVLLKYVRI

-198 RRISIGAVA
+198 RRISIGAIA

-223 FNLEPTFSV
+223 FTIQPTFSV
-232 PDMPIELQPLIPF
+232 PDMPIELQQLIPF
-245 LIMTAVLSAGTA
+245 LIMTAMLSAGSA

-265 KGKDLVDQFQWP
+265 KGKDLAAASQWS
-277 MPKLLLSCVVVVG
+277 MPKLLASCVIVVG
-290 SIGVFVPD
+290 SVGVLIPE
-298 ITGLGLIQVNQM
+298 ITGLGLLQVNQM
-310 IDAQFSLAMLVI
+310 IDAQFTLGMLFI

-330 TAWCL
+330 TAYCI

-347 LFVGA
+347 MFVGA

-360 IANMMGLAPH
+360 LAIFLGLPPH

-381 AVGGA
+381 AVSGA

-392 AVIMIVIELTGSYAY
+392 TVIMIVIELTGSYAY

-428 SYFDRQLLDRGV
+428 SYFDRQLLDRGI
-440 DLRQGQEHVEL
+440 DLRLGQENVEL
-451 SLTPVSEIQ
+451 SLTPVVEIQ

-467 AHSASME
+467 TPGTRLVDA
-474 QATTALTMAQATEAY
+474 QKALSDAQSTEAY
-489 VCDDNDQLLG
+489 VCDEANILIG
-499 KVDIYSLAKAS
+499 KVDIHSLAQAS
-510 SLAAALDPD
+510 SLAEAMDTSPT
-519 PIALEV
+519 ALEANDRL
-525 TDSLSA
+525 TD
-531 AMTTASTFVG
+531 AMNTASTFVG
-541 ESIPVVDQ
+541 ESIPVVDE
-549 GRLVGALSEG
+549 GRMVGALSEG

>member
-1 MKDSN
+1 MNRTDEAKTKTQR
-6 SPAELSKDS
+6 LSD
-15 GLSKT
+15 
-20 ATILLDIGSQF
+20 ILVDIASQF

-44 ANTFVEGARWFVSTS
+44 ANTFVEGARWFLNFS
-59 RAESLISMQIG
+59 RVDSLISMQIG
-70 ASNYSL
+70 GANYNL
-76 DIFLTLSAAAVLI
+76 DIFLTLAGAAILI
-89 FLVRRVLG
+89 LLVRRTLG
-97 ITRWSGPADS
+97 ITIWSGPADS

-118 DIRLGLGST
+118 DIRLGMGST
-127 IAAFIAASGGGSV
+127 LAAFVAASGGGSV

-150 ATVAEILSKYVKI
+150 ATMTEVLLKYIRI

-198 RRISIGAVA
+198 RRISIGAIA

-223 FNLEPTFSV
+223 FNIEPTFSV

-245 LIMTAVLSAGTA
+245 LIMTAVMSAA
-257 VAYMAAIR
+257 SAMAYMAAIR
-265 KGKDLVDQFQWP
+265 KGRELAARSQWS
-277 MPKLLLSCVVVVG
+277 MPKLIVSCVLVVG
-290 SIGVFVPD
+290 CVGVVLPD
-298 ITGLGLIQVNQM
+298 VTGLGLTQVNQM
-310 IDAQFSLAMLVI
+310 IDAQFTLGMLVI

-330 TAWCL
+330 TAYCL

-360 IANMMGLAPH
+360 LAVMMGLAPH

-413 CVILCSILTLRFFGL
+413 CVILCSVLTLRLFGL
-428 SYFDRQLLDRGV
+428 SYFDRQLLDRGI
-440 DLRQGQEHVEL
+440 DLRLGQEHVEL
-451 SLTPVSEIQ
+451 SLTPVSEID
-460 GGDFVRL
+460 GSDFVRL
-467 AHSASME
+467 SHNASLE
-474 QATTALTMAQATEAY
+474 EARHALSEALATEAY
-489 VCDDNDQLLG
+489 VCDEAGSLIG
-499 KVDIYSLAKAS
+499 KIDVHGLARATSLT
-510 SLAAALDPD
+510 AALDPN
-519 PIALEV
+519 PTVLAVNANLN
-525 TDSLSA
+525 T

-541 ESIPVVDQ
+541 ESIPVVDR
-549 GRLVGALSEG
+549 GKLVGALSEG

>member
-1 MKDSN
+1 MNRTDGEKTKTQR
-6 SPAELSKDS
+6 LSDI
-15 GLSKT
+15 LVDV
-20 ATILLDIGSQF
+20 ATQF

-44 ANTFVEGARWFVSTS
+44 ANTFVEGARWFLNFS
-59 RAESLISMQIG
+59 RVDSLISMQIG
-70 ASNYSL
+70 GANYNL
-76 DIFLTLSAAAVLI
+76 DIFLTLAGAAILI
-89 FLVRRVLG
+89 LLVRRTLG
-97 ITRWSGPADS
+97 ITIWSGPADS

-118 DIRLGLGST
+118 DIRLGMGST
-127 IAAFIAASGGGSV
+127 LAAFVAASGGGSV

-150 ATVAEILSKYVKI
+150 ATMTEVLLKYIRI

-198 RRISIGAVA
+198 RRISIGAIA

-223 FNLEPTFSV
+223 FNIEPTFSV

-245 LIMTAVLSAGTA
+245 LIMTAVMSAA
-257 VAYMAAIR
+257 SAMAYMAAIR
-265 KGKDLVDQFQWP
+265 KGRELAARSQWS
-277 MPKLLLSCVVVVG
+277 MPKLIVSCVLVVG
-290 SIGVFVPD
+290 CVGVVLPD
-298 ITGLGLIQVNQM
+298 VTGLGLTQVNQM
-310 IDAQFSLAMLVI
+310 IDAQFTLGMLVI

-330 TAWCL
+330 TAYCL

-360 IANMMGLAPH
+360 LAVMMGLAPH

-413 CVILCSILTLRFFGL
+413 CVILCSVLTLRLFGL
-428 SYFDRQLLDRGV
+428 SYFDRQLLDRGI
-440 DLRQGQEHVEL
+440 DLRLGQEHVEL
-451 SLTPVSEIQ
+451 SLTPVSEID
-460 GGDFVRL
+460 GSDFVRL
-467 AHSASME
+467 SHNASLE
-474 QATTALTMAQATEAY
+474 EARHALSEALATEAY
-489 VCDDNDQLLG
+489 VCDEAGSLIG
-499 KVDIYSLAKAS
+499 KIDVHGLARATSLT
-510 SLAAALDPD
+510 AALDPN
-519 PIALEV
+519 PTVLAVNANLN
-525 TDSLSA
+525 T

-541 ESIPVVDQ
+541 ESIPVVDR
-549 GRLVGALSEG
+549 GKLVGALSEG

>member
-1 MKDSN
+1 MSADDKMSEEPQ
-6 SPAELSKDS
+6 STREV
-15 GLSKT
+15 
-20 ATILLDIGSQF
+20 LLDMASQLL
-31 FLAVVV
+31 LAAVV

-44 ANTFVEGARWFVSTS
+44 ANVFVEGARWFFNTS
-59 RAESLISMQIG
+59 QTENLISMEVGGQR
-70 ASNYSL
+70 YSL
-76 DIFLTLSAAAVLI
+76 DIFLTLAVAAVLI
-89 FLVRRVLG
+89 FLVRRTLG
-97 ITRWSGPADS
+97 ITQWSGPADS
-107 IYAVQQSREPL
+107 IYAVQQNREPL
-118 DIRLGLGST
+118 DVRVGMGST
-127 IAAFIAASGGGSV
+127 LAAFFAASGGGSV

-150 ATVAEILSKYVKI
+150 ATITEVLLKYIRI
-163 KIDRRVFIACGVAGA
+163 KFDRRVFIACGVAGA

-198 RRISIGAVA
+198 RRFSIGAIA
-207 PIAVTS
+207 PIAVAS

-223 FNLEPTFSV
+223 FNLEPMFSL

-245 LIMTAVLSAGTA
+245 LIFTGVFSALTA

-265 KGKDLVDQFQWP
+265 KGRELATRSQWS

-290 SIGVFVPD
+290 AIGVVVPD
-298 ITGLGLIQVNQM
+298 VAGLGLQQINQM
-310 IDAQFSLAMLVI
+310 LDAQFGLGMLLV
-322 LLAAKIFV
+322 LLAGKIFV
-330 TAWCL
+330 TAYCL

-352 ATGAIAAY
+352 ATGAVVAHVAILV
-360 IANMMGLAPH
+360 GLAPH

-392 AVIMIVIELTGSYAY
+392 TSIMIVIELTGSYAY

-413 CVILCSILTLRFFGL
+413 CAILCSLLTLRFFGL

-440 DLRQGQEHVEL
+440 DLRLGQEHIEL
-451 SLTPVSEIQ
+451 SLTPISEIESSE
-460 GGDFVRL
+460 FVRIEADTPL
-467 AHSASME
+467 QSAR
-474 QATTALTMAQATEAY
+474 QALVSAQATEAY
-489 VCDDNDQLLG
+489 VCDADDQLIG
-499 KVDIYSLAKAS
+499 KVDIHSLAQAS
-510 SLAAALDPD
+510 SLDSALDRSPV
-519 PIALEV
+519 ILEADGKL
-525 TDSLSA
+525 TD

-541 ESIPVVDQ
+541 ESIPVVRQ

>member
-1 MKDSN
+1 MSADDKMSEEPQ
-6 SPAELSKDS
+6 STREV
-15 GLSKT
+15 
-20 ATILLDIGSQF
+20 LLDMASQLL
-31 FLAVVV
+31 LAAVV

-44 ANTFVEGARWFVSTS
+44 ANVFVEGARWFFNTS
-59 RAESLISMQIG
+59 QTENLISMEVGGQR
-70 ASNYSL
+70 YSL
-76 DIFLTLSAAAVLI
+76 DIFLTLAVAAVLI
-89 FLVRRVLG
+89 FLVRRTLG
-97 ITRWSGPADS
+97 ITQWSGPADS
-107 IYAVQQSREPL
+107 IYAVQQNREPL
-118 DIRLGLGST
+118 DVRVGMGST
-127 IAAFIAASGGGSV
+127 LAAFFAASGGGSV

-150 ATVAEILSKYVKI
+150 ATITEVLLKYIRI
-163 KIDRRVFIACGVAGA
+163 KFDRRVFIACGVAGA

-198 RRISIGAVA
+198 RRFSIGAIA
-207 PIAVTS
+207 PIAVAS

-223 FNLEPTFSV
+223 FNLEPMFSL

-245 LIMTAVLSAGTA
+245 LIFTGVFSALTA

-265 KGKDLVDQFQWP
+265 KGRELATRSQWS

-290 SIGVFVPD
+290 AIGVVVPD
-298 ITGLGLIQVNQM
+298 VAGLGLQQINQM
-310 IDAQFSLAMLVI
+310 LDAQFGLGMLLV
-322 LLAAKIFV
+322 LLAGKIFV
-330 TAWCL
+330 TAYCL

-352 ATGAIAAY
+352 ATGAVVAHVAILV
-360 IANMMGLAPH
+360 GLAPH

-392 AVIMIVIELTGSYAY
+392 TSIMIVIELTGSYAY

-413 CVILCSILTLRFFGL
+413 CAILCSLLTLRFFGL

-440 DLRQGQEHVEL
+440 DLRLGQEHIEL
-451 SLTPVSEIQ
+451 SLTPISEIESSE
-460 GGDFVRL
+460 FVRIEADTPL
-467 AHSASME
+467 QSAR
-474 QATTALTMAQATEAY
+474 QALVSAQVTEAY
-489 VCDDNDQLLG
+489 VCDADDQLIG
-499 KVDIYSLAKAS
+499 KVDIHSLAQAS
-510 SLAAALDPD
+510 SLDSALDRSPV
-519 PIALEV
+519 ILEADGKL
-525 TDSLSA
+525 TD

-541 ESIPVVDQ
+541 ESIPVVRE

>member
-1 MKDSN
+1 VSADDRMSEEPQN
-6 SPAELSKDS
+6 TGEV
-15 GLSKT
+15 
-20 ATILLDIGSQF
+20 LLDMASQLL
-31 FLAVVV
+31 LAVVV

-44 ANTFVEGARWFVSTS
+44 ANAFVEGARWFFNTS
-59 RAESLISMQIG
+59 QTEKLISMEIG
-70 ASNYSL
+70 GYRYNL
-76 DIFLTLSAAAVLI
+76 DIFLTLAAAAVLI
-89 FLVRRVLG
+89 FLVRRMLG
-97 ITRWSGPADS
+97 ITQWSGPADS
-107 IYAVQQSREPL
+107 IYAVQQNREPL
-118 DIRLGLGST
+118 DIRVGMGST
-127 IAAFIAASGGGSV
+127 LAAFIAASGGGSV

-150 ATVAEILSKYVKI
+150 ATMTEVLLKYIRI

-198 RRISIGAVA
+198 RRISVGAIG

-223 FNLEPTFSV
+223 FTLEPMFSL

-245 LIMTAVLSAGTA
+245 LIFTGVFSALTS

-265 KGKDLVDQFQWP
+265 KGRELATRSQWS

-290 SIGVFVPD
+290 AIGVVVPD
-298 ITGLGLIQVNQM
+298 VAGLGLRQINQM
-310 IDAQFSLAMLVI
+310 LDAQFGLGMLLV
-322 LLAAKIFV
+322 LLAGKIFV
-330 TAWCL
+330 TAYCL

-352 ATGAIAAY
+352 ATGAVVAHVAILL
-360 IANMMGLAPH
+360 GLAPH

-392 AVIMIVIELTGSYAY
+392 TAIMIVIELTGSYAY

-413 CVILCSILTLRFFGL
+413 CAILCSLLTLRFFGL

-440 DLRQGQEHVEL
+440 DLRLGQEHVEL
-451 SLTPVSEIQ
+451 SLTPISEIES
-460 GGDFVRL
+460 GEFVRL
-467 AHSASME
+467 EADTPLQSAR
-474 QATTALTMAQATEAY
+474 QALVSAQVTEAY
-489 VCDDNDQLLG
+489 VCAADDQLIG
-499 KVDIYSLAKAS
+499 KVDIHSLAQAS
-510 SLAAALDPD
+510 SLASALDRSPVT
-519 PIALEV
+519 LEADGKL
-525 TDSLSA
+525 TD

-541 ESIPVVDQ
+541 ESIPVVQQ

>member
-1 MKDSN
+1 MSADDK
-6 SPAELSKDS
+6 
-15 GLSKT
+15 
-20 ATILLDIGSQF
+20 ATQEPQSTGDVLLDMASQLL
-31 FLAVVV
+31 LAVVV

-44 ANTFVEGARWFVSTS
+44 ANAFVEGARWFFNTS
-59 RAESLISMQIG
+59 QTENFLSMEIVGQRY
-70 ASNYSL
+70 NL
-76 DIFLTLSAAAVLI
+76 DIFLTLAVAAVLI
-89 FLVRRVLG
+89 FLVRRMLG
-97 ITRWSGPADS
+97 ITQWSGPADS
-107 IYAVQQSREPL
+107 IYAVQQNREPL
-118 DIRLGLGST
+118 DIRVGMGST
-127 IAAFIAASGGGSV
+127 LAAFIAASGGGSV

-150 ATVAEILSKYVKI
+150 ATMTEVLLKYIRI

-198 RRISIGAVA
+198 RRISVGAIG

-223 FNLEPTFSV
+223 FTLEPMFSL

-245 LIMTAVLSAGTA
+245 LIFTGVFSALTS

-265 KGKDLVDQFQWP
+265 KGRELATRSQWS

-290 SIGVFVPD
+290 AIGVVVPD
-298 ITGLGLIQVNQM
+298 VAGLGLRQINQM
-310 IDAQFSLAMLVI
+310 LDAQFGLGMLLV
-322 LLAAKIFV
+322 LLAGKIFV
-330 TAWCL
+330 TAYCL

-352 ATGAIAAY
+352 ATGAVVAHVALLL
-360 IANMMGLAPH
+360 GLAPH

-392 AVIMIVIELTGSYAY
+392 TAIMIVIELTGSYAY

-413 CVILCSILTLRFFGL
+413 CAILCSLLTLRFFGL

-440 DLRQGQEHVEL
+440 DLRLGQEHVEL
-451 SLTPVSEIQ
+451 SLTPISEIES
-460 GGDFVRL
+460 GEFVRL
-467 AHSASME
+467 EADTPLQSAR
-474 QATTALTMAQATEAY
+474 QALVSAQVTEAY
-489 VCDDNDQLLG
+489 VCAADDQLIG
-499 KVDIYSLAKAS
+499 KVDIHSLAQAS
-510 SLAAALDPD
+510 SLDSALDRSPVT
-519 PIALEV
+519 LEADGKL
-525 TDSLSA
+525 TD

-541 ESIPVVDQ
+541 ESIPVVHQ

>member
-1 MKDSN
+1 MNRTDGEKTKTQR
-6 SPAELSKDS
+6 LSD
-15 GLSKT
+15 
-20 ATILLDIGSQF
+20 ILVDVASQF

-44 ANTFVEGARWFVSTS
+44 ANTFVEGARWFLNFS
-59 RAESLISMQIG
+59 RVDSLISMQIG
-70 ASNYSL
+70 GANYNL
-76 DIFLTLSAAAVLI
+76 DIFLTLAGAAVLI
-89 FLVRRVLG
+89 LLVRRTLG
-97 ITRWSGPADS
+97 ITIWSGPADS

-118 DIRLGLGST
+118 DIRLGMGST
-127 IAAFIAASGGGSV
+127 LAAFVAASGGGSV

-150 ATVAEILSKYVKI
+150 ATMTEVLLKYIRI

-198 RRISIGAVA
+198 RRISIGAIA

-223 FNLEPTFSV
+223 FNIEPTFSV

-245 LIMTAVLSAGTA
+245 LIMTAVMSAA
-257 VAYMAAIR
+257 SAMAYMAAIR
-265 KGKDLVDQFQWP
+265 KGRELAARSQWS
-277 MPKLLLSCVVVVG
+277 MPKLIVSCVLVVG
-290 SIGVFVPD
+290 CVGVVLPD
-298 ITGLGLIQVNQM
+298 VTGLGLTQVNQM
-310 IDAQFSLAMLVI
+310 IDAQFTLGMLVI

-330 TAWCL
+330 TAYCL

-360 IANMMGLAPH
+360 LAVMMGLAPH

-413 CVILCSILTLRFFGL
+413 CVILCSVLTLRLFGL
-428 SYFDRQLLDRGV
+428 SYFDRQLLDRGI
-440 DLRQGQEHVEL
+440 DLRLGQEHVEL
-451 SLTPVSEIQ
+451 SLTPVSEID
-460 GGDFVRL
+460 GSDFVRL
-467 AHSASME
+467 SHNASLE
-474 QATTALTMAQATEAY
+474 EARHALSEALATEAY
-489 VCDDNDQLLG
+489 VCDDAGSLIG
-499 KVDIYSLAKAS
+499 KIDVHGLARATSLT
-510 SLAAALDPD
+510 AALDPN
-519 PIALEV
+519 PTVLAVNANLN
-525 TDSLSA
+525 T

-541 ESIPVVDQ
+541 ESIPVVDR
-549 GRLVGALSEG
+549 GKLVGALSEG